1 MADTFKDIVPSILLT
16 KKSVITEENEKE
28 YKSFLVNRTLS
39 YHMDCVPFANEMN
52 KVPNID
58 PLLQYHYLLNTVRR
72 YKRPFRGW
80 QKRSTIEAVT
90 AIKEY
95 YKYSEEKAKSALVVL
110 SPDQIDVIKKRINK
124 GGLND
129 KPNRINRGNSTRT

>member
-1 MADTFKDIVPSILLT
+1 
-16 KKSVITEENEKE
+16 
-28 YKSFLVNRTLS
+28 
-39 YHMDCVPFANEMN
+39 MN

-58 PLLQYHYLLNTVRR
+58 SLLQYHYLLNSIRG

-80 QKRSTIEAVT
+80 QKKSTIEAVK

-95 YKYSEEKAKSALVVL
+95 YKYSEEKAKSALMVL
-110 SPDQIDVIKKRINK
+110 SPDQINVIKTRINK